1 MAHIIFTRFSQQVN
15 IEFCEWKKIS
25 TNSFAPKSIG
35 QNQLLYIKYKFAK
48 KKESEQ
54 IIFLPRKPFIQKIS
68 KKKDLHPKIKKKR
81 EDIFSQPPAKYFT
94 FMSPFLADTATVSV
108 IIPEST
114 TAAPTTTTDRHITFL
129 EDSRNIAWLTVAS
142 IMLAGLLLFCA
153 YLIVRFGSFPC
164 KNGSFKPN
172 AQYVFFLK

>member
-1 MAHIIFTRFSQQVN
+1 MR
-15 IEFCEWKKIS
+15 
-25 TNSFAPKSIG
+25 
-35 QNQLLYIKYKFAK
+35 K

-81 EDIFSQPPAKYFT
+81 EGIFSQPPAKYFT

-172 AQYVFFLK
+172 AKYVFFLK